1 MTTTQQQPPPLT
13 TTSSISIDQSEKTFE
28 YTVQFVTQRRQM
40 FDQLVWQI
48 PALTLTGESF
58 LLTIALG
65 AGVSNIAR
73 IIASGLGI
81 IVAICCVQS
90 LDRLKVSE
98 WYDAHALR
106 IMLQKDNQDP
116 IPAVLGQDYRKELS
130 KYYQKTWQS
139 GFYHP
144 NKDQFFQFSSL
155 LSWIVCFWILILINI
170 IILILSSIQYN
181 IGNNE
186 YFT

>member
-81 IVAICCVQS
+81 IVAICCVHS

>member
-65 AGVSNIAR
+65 A
-73 IIASGLGI
+73 
-81 IVAICCVQS
+81 
-90 LDRLKVSE
+90 
-98 WYDAHALR
+98 
-106 IMLQKDNQDP
+106 
-116 IPAVLGQDYRKELS
+116 VL
-130 KYYQKTWQS
+130 
-139 GFYHP
+139 HV
-144 NKDQFFQFSSL
+144 L
-155 LSWIVCFWILILINI
+155 LLLVLV
-170 IILILSSIQYN
+170 
-181 IGNNE
+181 
-186 YFT
+186 